1 MAERVM
7 MKEAFLDDYLEKL
20 IEATFNGEKTYCKFL
35 SANDTKKTKGH
46 QNGILITKNAES
58 ILHQDRMSLVPN
70 RDGKPNI
77 YERFVSV
84 TFFKRDKD
92 EPEKR
97 NKVRFVYYDS
107 KNEFRITRI
116 PRIDE
121 DSAGSLFVLIQQ
133 NFDEYQAYF
142 LDSERDCKEFL
153 NVFGYSPLET
163 NAVINEG
170 ELPTEELDFIKKY
183 IASLNNEG
191 TVFPE
196 AENIAEKAREMYD
209 KTRNEKDKKVTVD
222 NMLVGWLRSE
232 YNIFK
237 SIEDDR
243 YREYVQKPFYEVRKF
258 IHVANSVLNRRKS
271 RAGKSLELHL
281 YKLFKKKELEVD
293 PQAVTEKKH
302 KPDFLFPSKSAYV
315 QASKEASAQKIKAAI
330 AAKKYGIVVLAAKT
344 TCKDRWRQILEEAD
358 LLDGG
363 KRYLFTLQPC
373 ISTNQLEQMKSRNV
387 ILVVPQSIKK
397 YYPTEYR
404 KDILSLNAFINMVKK
419 IQKNAKKA
427 GTAD

>member
-1 MAERVM
+1 MATNTT
-7 MKEAFLDDYLEKL
+7 KKKPFSDDYLEKL
-20 IEATFNGEKTYCKFL
+20 IDATFDGKRTYCKFL

-46 QNGILITKNAES
+46 QNGILITKNAEPF
-58 ILHQDRMSLVPN
+58 LRKDTMRLVPN
-70 RDGKPNI
+70 REGKPNI

-84 TFFKRDKD
+84 TFFKKDND

-107 KNEFRITRI
+107 KREFRITRI

-133 NFDEYQAYF
+133 KLDEYQAYF
-142 LDSERDCKEFL
+142 LDSERDCKEYL

-170 ELPTEELDFIKKY
+170 DLPTGERIFIEKY
-183 IASLNNEG
+183 IESLNEEEIE
-191 TVFPE
+191 FPE
-196 AENIAEKAREMYD
+196 AGDIAKEARKMYD
-209 KTRNEKDKKVTVD
+209 ETRSEKGKELSEDK
-222 NMLVGWLRSE
+222 MLVGWLRSE

-243 YREYVQKPFYEVRKF
+243 YRDYVEKPLGKVRRF
-258 IHVANSVLNRRKS
+258 IHVANTVLNRRKS

-281 YKLFKKKELEVD
+281 FELFHELKKLDVE
-293 PQAVTEKKH
+293 PQAITEKKH
-302 KPDFLFPSKSAYV
+302 KPDFLFPSQKAYLR
-315 QASKEASAQKIKAAI
+315 ASEEAGAQKDKARAV
-330 AAKKYGIVVLAAKT
+330 KKYGIVVLAAKT
-344 TCKDRWRQILEEAD
+344 TCKDRWRQILDEAD

-363 KRYLFTLQPC
+363 ERYLFTLQPG
-373 ISTNQLEQMKSRNV
+373 ISTNQLKDMKSKNV

-397 YYPTEYR
+397 HYPIEYR
-404 KDILSLNAFINMVKK
+404 KDILSLNEFISKVKN
-419 IQKNAKKA
+419 IQKNAEKVE
-427 GTAD
+427 TPN